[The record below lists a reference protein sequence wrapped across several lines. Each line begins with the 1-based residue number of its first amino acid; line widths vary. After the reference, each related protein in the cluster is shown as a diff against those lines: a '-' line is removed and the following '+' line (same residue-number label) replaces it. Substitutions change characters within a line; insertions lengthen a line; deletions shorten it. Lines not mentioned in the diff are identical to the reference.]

1 MQTNMLMQNG
11 ANEVELLEFTVG
23 TNNYGI
29 NISKVSE
36 IMQDCVITPIPNA
49 PEEVEGVFI
58 PRDTLITV
66 IDLHKVLKTERTGG
80 KSTFIVCRFNNM
92 NVAFRVSSV
101 RGFQRILWKDI
112 NDAPAVA
119 GNGSSTSI
127 ATGVAK
133 IENRIIMILDFEK
146 IMADVSGTADP
157 IGTVQMPP
165 IADRD
170 AKLIIVDDSPFLRR
184 KTENAMRELGFT
196 NITSFANG
204 SDALDYLMTRKSSSD
219 ILSEAACVI
228 SDIEM
233 PKMDGIELTKRIRS
247 DPVLQRIP
255 VILFSSLIDD
265 RMEEKCR
272 DAGAQAQFSK
282 PDTNELASALI
293 NLVNKAKSGAQK

>member
-23 TNNYGI
+23 QNSYGI

-36 IMQDCVITPIPNA
+36 IMQDCIITPIPNA
-49 PEEVEGVFI
+49 PEAVEGVFI
-58 PRDTLITV
+58 PRDALITV
-66 IDLHKVLKTERTGG
+66 IDLHKVLNCERGTG

-92 NVAFRVSSV
+92 NVAFRVTAV
-101 RGFQRILWKDI
+101 KGFQRILWKDI
-112 NDAPAVA
+112 NDAPSVA
-119 GNGSSTSI
+119 STGGSSGI

-146 IMADVSGTADP
+146 IMADISGTDDLIQGKADL
-157 IGTVQMPP
+157 PP
-165 IADRD
+165 VENRD
-170 AKLIIVDDSPFLRR
+170 ATIILVDDSPFLRR
-184 KTENAMRELGFT
+184 KTELAMRELGFN
-196 NITSFANG
+196 NIITFANG
-204 SDALDYLMTRKSSSD
+204 LDAFEYLSSRKNTGN
-219 ILSEAACVI
+219 ILAEAACII

-233 PKMDGIELTKRIRS
+233 PKMDGIELTRKIRS
-247 DPVLQRIP
+247 DPVLCRIP

-282 PDTNELASALI
+282 PDTGELAAALI
-293 NLVNKAKSGAQK
+293 SLVNKSAPVA